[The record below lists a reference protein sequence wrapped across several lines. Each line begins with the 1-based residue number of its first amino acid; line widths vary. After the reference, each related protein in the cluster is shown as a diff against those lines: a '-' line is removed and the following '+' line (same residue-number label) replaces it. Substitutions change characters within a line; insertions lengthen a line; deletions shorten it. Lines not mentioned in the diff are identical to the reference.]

1 MHIPFQLSRLPSG
14 AVKYSHRSSKTID
27 MQLLKGYESAHNHDR
42 ESCYEFFM
50 KVSLPVLRGTM
61 GGRQYYSLLMSL
73 SEIPHLFKFN
83 DWDQCTPELRAQR
96 VLNKARVPDITEYI
110 LENEDGYLFS
120 SITAS
125 YSCPVKFTPSTE
137 STEFGTLE
145 MELENVEFIIND
157 GQHRCAAIAAAV
169 KENPALGKEKISV
182 LLFETES
189 LERLQQMFSDL
200 NRFVQQTSKSLGM
213 LYDRRDNLSALT
225 MEVSEQVDV
234 FRGTVDKEKVTIP
247 LRSPKLFTISAL
259 YEANEELLGKKVAE
273 QGSAVYAEILK
284 RAVEYWTEVSRIID
298 DWQKVKHGEL
308 SASELRQEKIN
319 THAVVLRALGGVG
332 RTLLEKYP
340 HDWQKKLKLL
350 EGIDWRKSVGTSANP
365 LWDDVCITAGSV
377 VSNRQ
382 ARAATLAVL
391 LREIGESPNGK
402 VIHKES
408 AEVTSAQASE

>member
-1 MHIPFQLSRLPSG
+1 
-14 AVKYSHRSSKTID
+14 
-27 MQLLKGYESAHNHDR
+27 
-42 ESCYEFFM
+42 M
-50 KVSLPVLRGTM
+50 KVSLPVLRGTI
-61 GGRQYYSLLMSL
+61 GGRQYYSLLMAL

-96 VLNKARVPDITEYI
+96 VLNKGRVPDITKYI

-125 YSCPVKFTPSTE
+125 YSCPVKFTPSLE

-157 GQHRCAAIAAAV
+157 GQHRCAAIAAV
-169 KENPALGKEKISV
+169 LKENPALGKEKISV

-189 LERLQQMFSDL
+189 PDRLQQMFSDL

-273 QGSAVYAEILK
+273 QGSAVYTEILK

-298 DWQKVKHGEL
+298 DWQKVKNGEL

-350 EGIDWRKSVGTSANP
+350 EGIDWRRSVGTSVNP

-402 VIHKES
+402 VTHKES
-408 AEVTSAQASE
+408 PEVTSAQATE

>member
-1 MHIPFQLSRLPSG
+1 
-14 AVKYSHRSSKTID
+14 
-27 MQLLKGYESAHNHDR
+27 
-42 ESCYEFFM
+42 
-50 KVSLPVLRGTM
+50 M
-61 GGRQYYSLLMSL
+61 GGRQYYSLLMPL
-73 SEIPHLFKFN
+73 SEIPHLFKFD
-83 DWDQCTPELRAQR
+83 DWELCTPELRAQR
-96 VLNKARVPDITEYI
+96 VLNKARVPDITRYI
-110 LENEDGYLFS
+110 LANENGYLFS

-125 YSCPVKFTPSTE
+125 YSCPVKFVSSAE
-137 STEFGTLE
+137 NAEVGTLE

-157 GQHRCAAIAAAV
+157 GQHRCAAIAAAL

-200 NRFVQQTSKSLGM
+200 NRFVPQTSKSLGM

-225 MEVSEQVDV
+225 MELAEQVDV
-234 FRGTVDKEKVTIP
+234 FRDMVEKEKVTIP
-247 LRSPKLFTISAL
+247 RRSPKLFTISAL
-259 YEANEELLGKKVAE
+259 YEANEELLGKKIAE
-273 QGSAVYAEILK
+273 QGSPVYTEILK
-284 RAVEYWTEVSRIID
+284 RAVEYWTELSKIIG
-298 DWQKVKHGEL
+298 DWQKVKNGEL

-340 HDWQKKLKLL
+340 NDWQRKLRLL
-350 EGIDWRKSVGTSANP
+350 ESIDWRKSVGNGANP
-365 LWDDVCITAGSV
+365 LWDAVCITAGSV

-402 VIHKES
+402 VTYGKVTHRES
-408 AEVTSAQASE
+408 TEVTSAQAAE

>member
-1 MHIPFQLSRLPSG
+1 
-14 AVKYSHRSSKTID
+14 
-27 MQLLKGYESAHNHDR
+27 
-42 ESCYEFFM
+42 M
-50 KVSLPVLRGTM
+50 KVSFPVMRGNM
-61 GGRQYYSLLMSL
+61 GGRQYYSLLIPL
-73 SEIPHLFKFN
+73 SEIPHMFKFN
-83 DWDQCTPELRAQR
+83 DWEHCTPEMRAQR
-96 VLNKARVPDITEYI
+96 VLNKARVPDIASYI

-125 YSCPVKFTPSTE
+125 YSCPVKFIPSAE
-137 STEFGTLE
+137 SAEVGTLE

-157 GQHRCAAIAAAV
+157 GQHRCAAIAAAL

-189 LERLQQMFSDL
+189 SERLQQMFSDL
-200 NRFVQQTSKSLGM
+200 NRFVQKTSKSLGM
-213 LYDRRDNLSALT
+213 LYDHRDNLSAIT

-234 FRGTVDKEKVTIP
+234 FRGMVDKEKVTIP
-247 LRSPKLFTISAL
+247 LRSAYLFTISAL
-259 YEANEELLGKKVAE
+259 YEANEELLGKNIAKKESPAYE
-273 QGSAVYAEILK
+273 ELLK
-284 RAVEYWTEVSRIID
+284 AAVEYWTELSKIID
-298 DWQKVKHGEL
+298 DWRKVKNGEL

-332 RTLLEKYP
+332 RILLAKYP
-340 HDWQKKLKLL
+340 QGWQAKLKLL
-350 EGIDWRKSVGTSANP
+350 EKVDWRKSVNSSANP

-402 VIHKES
+402 LTNRES
-408 AEVTSAQASE
+408 VEVTNAQATE

>member
-1 MHIPFQLSRLPSG
+1 
-14 AVKYSHRSSKTID
+14 
-27 MQLLKGYESAHNHDR
+27 
-42 ESCYEFFM
+42 M
-50 KVSLPVLRGTM
+50 KVTFPVMRGNM
-61 GGRQYYSLLMSL
+61 GGRQYYSLLISL

-83 DWDQCTPELRAQR
+83 DWEHCTTELRTQR
-96 VLNKARVPDITEYI
+96 VLNKARVPDITRYM

-125 YSCPVKFTPSTE
+125 YSCPVKFVPSADNAE
-137 STEFGTLE
+137 VGTLE
-145 MELENVEFIIND
+145 MELENIEFIIND
-157 GQHRCAAIAAAV
+157 GQHRCAAIAAAL

-259 YEANEELLGKKVAE
+259 YEANEELLGKKVPKK
-273 QGSAVYAEILK
+273 GSAAYAQAVK
-284 RAVEYWTEVSRIID
+284 TAVEYWTELSKVLG
-298 DWQKVKHGEL
+298 DWQRVKNGDL
-308 SASELRQEKIN
+308 SAADLRQEKIN

-332 RTLLEKYP
+332 RTLLAKYP
-340 HDWQKKLKLL
+340 EGWQAKLNYL
-350 EGIDWRKSVGTSANP
+350 EKIDWRKSVGTSANP

-402 VIHKES
+402 LTHKES
-408 AEVTSAQASE
+408 AEVASAQASE